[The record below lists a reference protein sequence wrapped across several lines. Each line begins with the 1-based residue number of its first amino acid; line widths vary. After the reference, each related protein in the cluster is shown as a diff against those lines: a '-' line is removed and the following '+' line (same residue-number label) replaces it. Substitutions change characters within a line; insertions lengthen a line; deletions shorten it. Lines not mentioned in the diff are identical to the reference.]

1 MNIYKMKTRSQ
12 ANQSFSVKE
21 VEAVKALMQL
31 KMACNIRPQ
40 RTCTLNKIAVQPT
53 SQRPRR
59 AVANY
64 HSLA

>member
-1 MNIYKMKTRSQ
+1 MKTRSQ
-12 ANQSFSVKE
+12 VNQSFSVKE

-31 KMACNIRPQ
+31 KVACNIRPQ
-40 RTCTLNKIAVQPT
+40 RMCTLNKTAVQPKPT

-64 HSLA
+64 HS